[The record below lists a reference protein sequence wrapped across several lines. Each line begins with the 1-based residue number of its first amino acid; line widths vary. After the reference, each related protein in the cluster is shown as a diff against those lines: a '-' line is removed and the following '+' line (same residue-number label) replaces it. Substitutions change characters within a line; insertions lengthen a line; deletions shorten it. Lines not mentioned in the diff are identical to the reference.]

1 MTLGELCD
9 LVGGR
14 VTHDRL
20 GMGKI
25 VDVDSEFVTI
35 DFGDGA
41 VRRLRA
47 GARGLH
53 QL

>member
-1 MTLGELCD
+1 V
-9 LVGGR
+9 VGGR

-20 GMGKI
+20 GLGRI
-25 VDVDSEFVTI
+25 VDVDSEFITI

-47 GARGLH
+47 GARGLQ